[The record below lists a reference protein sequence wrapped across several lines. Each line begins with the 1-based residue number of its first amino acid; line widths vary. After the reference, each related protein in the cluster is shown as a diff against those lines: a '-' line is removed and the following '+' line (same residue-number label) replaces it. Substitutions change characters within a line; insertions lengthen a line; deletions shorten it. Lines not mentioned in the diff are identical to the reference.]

1 MNTQNENVLL
11 DFQNILE
18 HNEDILAAIVENLQL
33 GRMEDCISHY
43 SILQSNLVALGIY
56 VYICIYMYIYEYM
69 YDVYVSI
76 YMYIDIHVFYFQYQ
90 HLS

>member
-1 MNTQNENVLL
+1 MTTQNENVLL

-56 VYICIYMYIYEYM
+56 IYIYICIYMCMYMTYM
-69 YDVYVSI
+69 Y
-76 YMYIDIHVFYFQYQ
+76 Q
-90 HLS
+90 HICL